1 MSLGFRTLNI
11 LTDAWG
17 TERLTI
23 PYIKRTTATLT
34 ANQTSFTV
42 GTSGDINIV
51 RPVFITNIGYVDTS
65 QDPDLE
71 IPLRMITDDEYASIN
86 FKSLTA
92 TLPALAYYNPTYAS
106 LQGTLYPWPIPTST
120 TLLWALYH
128 PVAVPEFTATTQTLI
143 VPPGYYRFLATNLAA
158 EMIPMFTSVPE
169 NVAAR
174 VEQQAR
180 EAKANIKVA
189 NWRPSDLGFDP
200 GCLTGG
206 TTHLSYARFLSGP

>member
-1 MSLGFRTLNI
+1 MTLGFRVGNI
-11 LTDAWG
+11 LTDSWG
-17 TERLTI
+17 AERLTI
-23 PYIKRTTATLT
+23 PYIKRTTETLT

-71 IPLRMITDDEYASIN
+71 IPLRMITDDEYAAIN
-86 FKSLTA
+86 FKTLTS

-106 LQGTLYPWPIPTST
+106 SQGTLYPWPIPTST
-120 TLLWALYH
+120 TLLWAIYH
-128 PVAVPEFTATTQTLI
+128 PVAVPEWSATTSTLTI
-143 VPPGYYRFLATNLAA
+143 PPGYYRFIATNLAA
-158 EMIPMFTSVPE
+158 ELIPYFVSVPE
-169 NVAAR
+169 EVARR
-174 VEQQAR
+174 VEIQAR
-180 EAKANIKVA
+180 EAKAVIKVA

-206 TTHLSYARFLSGP
+206 TSHLSYARFLSGP